1 MEVFVQCEKK
11 RNREVQD
18 GIKIREPNRKEASV
32 TYGRVCL
39 KNPRQVCMQSFGSS
53 GLV

>member
-1 MEVFVQCEKK
+1 MQCEKK

-18 GIKIREPNRKEASV
+18 GIKIREPNRKEEASV
-32 TYGRVCL
+32 TYRRVCL
-39 KNPRQVCMQSFGSS
+39 KNPRQVSMPSFGSN